1 MKHSITTK
9 IFSLCLLLIVF
20 SALCISIPTFFLLK
34 KDKQEASRLRIQV
47 AFDIMSDDSANRID
61 RQKVQVS
68 EFLQQ
73 ISAFPWGLSL
83 YDKIERK
90 QDYFSSSTY
99 SSYIITM
106 GEELVRFSR
115 IMDADRLRI
124 YAKDKRLLVTYNK
137 NYDRQNAYAYITTDD
152 SKNIY
157 LKIDTYSQYL
167 IRKRIVDS
175 PAVLDTEPLISGEIP
190 QTITSEYYIDNKQLG
205 LRLWVPVL
213 HNNKSVGTL
222 VVESFFTEELIERYS
237 SLSQTDVNIFAGKK
251 LSIGTLLA
259 QKELSFCNNIP
270 DNVGIRSVTIAGKD
284 YYQGCLAVHDLS
296 NKPVGYITSSLSK
309 RIESTEVRKVLI
321 IVLVL
326 FLLTILVAFGLTIIF
341 SRNTI
346 RFIKELTETTSAFTR
361 GDLEKS
367 IAIRGNDE
375 LSLLAMSFLKMRD
388 SINKQINELNNEIL
402 ERKQTERALRKR
414 ETENAALEE
423 QLVQAQ
429 KMEAIGTLAGGIA
442 HDFNNILTI
451 ILGYADILK
460 RKLPQGESAFEH
472 VKQIAIAGDRAKS
485 LVSQILAFSHQSNK
499 ELLPIKPDQIINE
512 VLEMLRASLPTTIAI
527 KKNVKNCGYII
538 ADATQLH
545 QIILNLCTNAYHAM
559 RQSGGVLSVE
569 LKREKI
575 SPEDVL
581 IKYATLIPGSYLKL
595 TIGDTGHGM
604 DKDTQQKIF
613 DPYFTTKEK
622 GEGTGLG
629 LAVVHGVVKS
639 FGGVVSVSSVEG
651 EGTVF
656 EIVIPEAK
664 FHAEQTRYE
673 ENDLVPGGKE
683 HILVVDDEESIL
695 VLLREMLEELGYQV
709 TVCNDPETAV
719 RVFAENPNDFSLVI
733 SDMTMP
739 NKTGM
744 ELIGEIKQIKPEIKI
759 ILCTGFSDLIDEEK
773 AKRLGIDQYFMKPI
787 GRYDL
792 AMGVRDVLDS

>member
-1 MKHSITTK
+1 
-9 IFSLCLLLIVF
+9 
-20 SALCISIPTFFLLK
+20 
-34 KDKQEASRLRIQV
+34 
-47 AFDIMSDDSANRID
+47 MSDDSANRID

-270 DNVGIRSVTIAGKD
+270 DNVGIRSVTIAGND

-581 IKYATLIPGSYLKL
+581 IKYATLIPGSYIKL

-664 FHAEQTRYE
+664 FHVEQTRYE

-719 RVFAENPNDFSLVI
+719 RVFTENPNDFSLVI

-739 NKTGM
+739 NKTGA

-792 AMGVRDVLDS
+792 AKGVRDVLDS